1 MISVCFGPVVVLRGN
16 GNNAN
21 TPNIYIYIHMYRQGE
36 NSAKLDGNATS
47 AKRGQIAQHL
57 QPLFHGRRLLFHGSL
72 CCVVSALVLVW
83 RWLFAMFSLPQS
95 GVHACAVQKFVNL
108 LDIIILQQNA
118 VRQKKLAAVTVT
130 VFT

>member
-1 MISVCFGPVVVLRGN
+1 MC
-16 GNNAN
+16 
-21 TPNIYIYIHMYRQGE
+21 RQGE

-57 QPLFHGRRLLFHGSL
+57 QPLFDGRRLR